1 MNQDAST
8 VLSEVIIVA
17 GTLLATLNSTFPSK
31 FSIDSEQGSP
41 DSLVV
46 DMISKIS
53 QVQRTLKHEWMVS
66 ESLRL
71 KYTKVVEILRQVR
84 DENIKLRMKSQ
95 GRADHEAA
103 EDLKLAQ
110 KVTDLEQELAN
121 SRYALSMMS
130 NRYDSLTQENKV
142 RLCFNLLF
150 VARHSRSFS
159 LHENPEIILADICS

>member
-1 MNQDAST
+1 MNQDSSA

-31 FSIDSEQGSP
+31 FSIDSEQGP
-41 DSLVV
+41 DTLVV
-46 DMISKIS
+46 DIISKIS
-53 QVQRTLKHEWMVS
+53 QVQRTLKQEWMVS

-84 DENIKLRMKSQ
+84 DENMKLRMKSQ

-110 KVTDLEQELAN
+110 KVTSLEQELAN

-130 NRYDSLTQENKV
+130 NRHDSLTQENKV
-142 RLCFNLLF
+142 RHYFNLLF
-150 VARHSRSFS
+150 VARHSRNFS
-159 LHENPEIILADICS
+159 LYENPETILTDICS